1 MKNVAKKKKLHKP
14 RVVHHEK
21 EAFDVFIG
29 RPTKWKNPFVI
40 GRDGTRSEV
49 IEKYRAWILLQPEL
63 MAALDE
69 LRGKVLGCW
78 CHPKHC
84 HGEVLV
90 ELANRPKGLWNSF

>member
-1 MKNVAKKKKLHKP
+1 MGRP

-29 RPTKWKNPFVI
+29 RSSKWGNKFVI

-49 IEKYRAWILLQPEL
+49 IEKYRAWILKQPHL
-63 MAALDE
+63 MAALEE

-78 CHPKHC
+78 CHPKRC

-90 ELANRPKGLWNSF
+90 ELANRPKGLWNTF